1 MTQRAPPNSTDPTHP
16 PMTSGAR
23 TSPEYWTR
31 GEEPPAGAARSSL
44 TGPHTNPRRATAQA
58 ILPAIAVRQQTPGP
72 DRVSASRTIHHS
84 QEASMTAIQA
94 ERPTAPAQT
103 DLVKTDDD
111 PFGLDI
117 TFIEG
122 TPATETV
129 LMCSTGDT
137 CGSSCPSAC
146 TTS

>member
-1 MTQRAPPNSTDPTHP
+1 
-16 PMTSGAR
+16 
-23 TSPEYWTR
+23 
-31 GEEPPAGAARSSL
+31 
-44 TGPHTNPRRATAQA
+44 
-58 ILPAIAVRQQTPGP
+58 
-72 DRVSASRTIHHS
+72 
-84 QEASMTAIQA
+84 MTAVQT
-94 ERPTAPAQT
+94 ERPTTPAQSGAVT
-103 DLVKTDDD
+103 TESTD

>member
-1 MTQRAPPNSTDPTHP
+1 
-16 PMTSGAR
+16 
-23 TSPEYWTR
+23 
-31 GEEPPAGAARSSL
+31 
-44 TGPHTNPRRATAQA
+44 
-58 ILPAIAVRQQTPGP
+58 
-72 DRVSASRTIHHS
+72 
-84 QEASMTAIQA
+84 MTAVQT
-94 ERPTAPAQT
+94 EKPVAPVQPAVDT
-103 DLVKTDDD
+103 VDETD

-117 TFIEG
+117 SFIEG

>member
-1 MTQRAPPNSTDPTHP
+1 
-16 PMTSGAR
+16 
-23 TSPEYWTR
+23 
-31 GEEPPAGAARSSL
+31 
-44 TGPHTNPRRATAQA
+44 
-58 ILPAIAVRQQTPGP
+58 
-72 DRVSASRTIHHS
+72 
-84 QEASMTAIQA
+84 MTAVQA
-94 ERPTAPAQT
+94 ERPTAPAQANDAT
-103 DLVKTDDD
+103 TDDD

>member
-1 MTQRAPPNSTDPTHP
+1 
-16 PMTSGAR
+16 
-23 TSPEYWTR
+23 
-31 GEEPPAGAARSSL
+31 
-44 TGPHTNPRRATAQA
+44 
-58 ILPAIAVRQQTPGP
+58 
-72 DRVSASRTIHHS
+72 
-84 QEASMTAIQA
+84 MTAVQT
-94 ERPTAPAQT
+94 ERPTVPAQT
-103 DLVKTDDD
+103 NHVSTDEAD

>member
-1 MTQRAPPNSTDPTHP
+1 
-16 PMTSGAR
+16 
-23 TSPEYWTR
+23 
-31 GEEPPAGAARSSL
+31 
-44 TGPHTNPRRATAQA
+44 
-58 ILPAIAVRQQTPGP
+58 
-72 DRVSASRTIHHS
+72 
-84 QEASMTAIQA
+84 MTAVHT
-94 ERPTAPAQT
+94 EKPLAPAQPALDT
-103 DLVKTDDD
+103 AED

-129 LMCSTGDT
+129 LMCTTGDT

>member
-1 MTQRAPPNSTDPTHP
+1 
-16 PMTSGAR
+16 
-23 TSPEYWTR
+23 
-31 GEEPPAGAARSSL
+31 
-44 TGPHTNPRRATAQA
+44 
-58 ILPAIAVRQQTPGP
+58 
-72 DRVSASRTIHHS
+72 
-84 QEASMTAIQA
+84 MTAIQT
-94 ERPTAPAQT
+94 EKPTTPAQAG
-103 DLVKTDDD
+103 LVTPDD

>member
-1 MTQRAPPNSTDPTHP
+1 
-16 PMTSGAR
+16 
-23 TSPEYWTR
+23 
-31 GEEPPAGAARSSL
+31 
-44 TGPHTNPRRATAQA
+44 
-58 ILPAIAVRQQTPGP
+58 
-72 DRVSASRTIHHS
+72 
-84 QEASMTAIQA
+84 MTAIQA
-94 ERPTAPAQT
+94 ERPTAPAQA
-103 DLVKTDDD
+103 DLVKTDAD

>member
-1 MTQRAPPNSTDPTHP
+1 
-16 PMTSGAR
+16 
-23 TSPEYWTR
+23 
-31 GEEPPAGAARSSL
+31 
-44 TGPHTNPRRATAQA
+44 
-58 ILPAIAVRQQTPGP
+58 
-72 DRVSASRTIHHS
+72 
-84 QEASMTAIQA
+84 MTAVQA
-94 ERPTAPAQT
+94 TRPTAPAQA
-103 DLVKTDDD
+103 DPVKVDND

-122 TPATETV
+122 TPATETT